1 MQSMQAPLHADRS
14 FVKPTTKSSTPSS
27 SVTEGN
33 SKLVSISRKAGTST
47 TKTRKE
53 VRSEWKKNDRVNHK
67 VFGDGLV
74 LDVYRENDN
83 DKIDIQFDD
92 VGKKTLLLTYAKLT
106 RI

>member
-1 MQSMQAPLHADRS
+1 MLVSVSATDKPNFLHLR
-14 FVKPTTKSSTPSS
+14 VLLK
-27 SVTEGN
+27 
-33 SKLVSISRKAGTST
+33 SISRKAGTST

-83 DKIDIQFDD
+83 DKIDIQFDA

>member
-1 MQSMQAPLHADRS
+1 M
-14 FVKPTTKSSTPSS
+14 FS

-33 SKLVSISRKAGTST
+33 SKLVSISRKVGTST

-83 DKIDIQFDD
+83 DKIDIQFDA